1 MPKGPKRGKTPK
13 KKQKK
18 KKEQKKE
25 KEEDW
30 AGTVF
35 SGFSQHGND
44 FIHKYLQPDDKV
56 DLMETSK
63 EQKNFVLNTT
73 SEEEIDDGRFIKAW
87 NKPGIQNYYYSV
99 PYNHQGM
106 ENIHKKQI
114 IFIISKDEDFSQL
127 PHTPDGR
134 FIPGEFSIMME
145 YPKFHYGIL
154 NKLSGTGYVMND
166 FKSFYRMH
174 QYNARDDA
182 PFKFLFYEFPF
193 PLPNTK
199 PIVGELLPIKVIADV
214 AIRND
219 NNEIVET
226 FDTQLTYDH
235 ILKRR
240 QPEIVS
246 TIGAGEEHNNVE
258 LNKAYMEECKKW
270 FREIYLNNEYEKML
284 IGKKPGVWERF
295 KKNTKEVFDEIAKTC
310 EPLGSCVISGG
321 KKTKKKRKRKKTKKK
336 RKRKKRKKTRKRRK

>member
-1 MPKGPKRGKTPK
+1 MSRKRAKTPK
-13 KKQKK
+13 KKR
-18 KKEQKKE
+18 KKEEE
-25 KEEDW
+25 KDW
-30 AGTVF
+30 SNVLG
-35 SGFSQHGND
+35 GLSQEGNNL
-44 FIHKYLQPDDKV
+44 IHQFLQLDNIV
-56 DLMETSK
+56 DLMDTSK
-63 EQKNFVLNTT
+63 EQKKFVLNTT

-99 PYNHQGM
+99 PHNHQGM

-134 FIPGEFSIMME
+134 FIPGEFSTMME

-174 QYNARDDA
+174 QYNAKDDA

-199 PIVGELLPIKVIADV
+199 PIVGGLLPINVIADV

-226 FDTQLTYDH
+226 FDTRLTYDH

-246 TIGAGEEHNNVE
+246 TIGVGEEHNNVE
-258 LNKAYMEECKKW
+258 LNKAYIAECKKW
-270 FREIYLNNEYEKML
+270 FREIYLNNEYKKVL

-295 KKNTKEVFDEIAKTC
+295 KKNTKEVFDEITKTC

-321 KKTKKKRKRKKTKKK
+321 KKTKKKRKRKKTKRK
-336 RKRKKRKKTRKRRK
+336 RKKRKKRKKTRKRRK